1 MTCANW
7 FRNGSLFAGLYLKI
21 GKTQPFK
28 HIAVERHPCYIHLRD
43 IARLVELQ
51 GCHLRHLE
59 TDGEQLT
66 DSSIATVSQC
76 SSLEKFGI
84 TYADNLTNTALEHL
98 QVRSL
103 TPEDDSALTSW

>member
-1 MTCANW
+1 LNT
-7 FRNGSLFAGLYLKI
+7 YT
-21 GKTQPFK
+21 TQPFY
-28 HIAVERHPCYIHLRD
+28 HIAVEHHPYYIHLRD

-66 DSSIATVSQC
+66 DSSIATISQC
-76 SSLEKFGI
+76 SNLEKFGI
-84 TYADNLTNTALEHL
+84 TYADNLTNNALQHL

-103 TPEDDSALTSW
+103 PPEEGNALTSW